1 MKIRIAA
8 LLALVVALAGCAA
21 TGSSPSADHQ
31 NGQFRPAAQTST
43 IALKHSQSVAVVF
56 SENTLVNQAYLKH
69 YHEVAQQ
76 SLQLDQ
82 QVQEAYVT
90 SSDPL
95 LAIDWFKT
103 SLQAQF
109 ASVTFYDDLDSL
121 MAARP
126 DVIVMLD
133 THSTLVTAQ
142 TPDVKLSIVAEF
154 FDAQLNYIGKAEG
167 YADKSLSSVWAL
179 NKPAPE
185 IAAEISEQHAVQI
198 NALQQFDNSLDS
210 LFNAKS

>member
-21 TGSSPSADHQ
+21 NGPSAQADHQ
-31 NGQFRPAAQTST
+31 DGIFRSANQAST
-43 IALKHSQSVAVVF
+43 VALKHTQSVAVVF
-56 SENTLVNQAYLKH
+56 SENTLINQAYLRH
-69 YHEVAQQ
+69 YHAVAQH
-76 SLQLDQ
+76 SRQLDQ
-82 QVQEAYVT
+82 QVQSAYVT
-90 SSDPL
+90 SSDPQ

-133 THSTLVTAQ
+133 TRSTLVTAQ

-167 YADKSLSSVWAL
+167 HADKSLSSVWAQ
-179 NKPAPE
+179 NKNAPE
-185 IAAEISEQHAVQI
+185 IAAEINEQHSVQV
-198 NALQQFDNSLDS
+198 NALQQFDISLGT